1 MKKKIIIIGLVFI
14 MLITALL
21 NLTGCETKSEVEEK
35 KEESTKQTAQQP
47 TEQVVEQPTPVVD
60 ETLVKI
66 NGLEFHLNKE
76 TSFKD
81 IKYTIVE
88 DFKEADHD
96 RYIQYN
102 YYQEDKT
109 NLLFFRIFY
118 YSGKGNDAAIK
129 DLGLDNNI
137 TLTDGKTDNIEYKYY
152 AEPRADGGTKH
163 FYFINKNGNTYA
175 INFVSKY
182 DIKDFE
188 DKVIKS
194 IKF

>member
-1 MKKKIIIIGLVFI
+1 MKKNIFFIGLIVI
-14 MLITALL
+14 MLAIGVFS
-21 NLTGCETKSEVEEK
+21 LTGCESKKEEVEEN
-35 KEESTKQTAQQP
+35 KEEIV
-47 TEQVVEQPTPVVD
+47 EQVAEQPTPVVD

-88 DFKEADHD
+88 DFKEVNQE

-118 YSGKGNDAAIK
+118 YNNKGNDVAIK
-129 DLGLDNNI
+129 DLGIESNI

-152 AEPRADGGTKH
+152 EEPRNDGGTKH
-163 FYFINKNGNTYA
+163 FYFINKDGSTYVLS
-175 INFVSKY
+175 FVSKY

-188 DKVIKS
+188 DKVVKS
-194 IKF
+194 INF